1 VITCAKALRVG
12 ATVGR
17 EAVFPDER
25 SRISSTW
32 GAGDL
37 LSSLQGALTLDAIRE
52 HDLLANAVERGRSI
66 RERLADADLDGVTD
80 VRGKGL
86 MLALDLPSPER
97 RDDVVAA
104 ALERGLLTLACGH
117 RTVRLLPPLDLTERE
132 AGLGVDLLAEAV
144 EATG

>member
-1 VITCAKALRVG
+1 
-12 ATVGR
+12 
-17 EAVFPDER
+17 
-25 SRISSTW
+25 
-32 GAGDL
+32 
-37 LSSLQGALTLDAIRE
+37 
-52 HDLLANAVERGRSI
+52 
-66 RERLADADLDGVTD
+66 
-80 VRGKGL
+80 